1 MKNKVYVLGAGVN
14 KILHYIG
21 NNKCYSAPVNNDFFK
36 ILFGIDFDRSIL
48 TKYYDDHCKLLSDY
62 IFDNWGKNKQ
72 QLITDGLNLEELY
85 TKIQDHRIEAES
97 KGNDDELKRLEYVYT
112 SINILFLAVL
122 TLFKWSP
129 YYSDEFLKFGRLLYK
144 EQPTIITFNYDN
156 FVERSIEVASGEIK
170 NSDPF
175 GFKWNWNK
183 ALAYGIKFD
192 EIVYDNKKRN
202 NIKLS
207 GEEFYSNNNLYDWSI
222 LKLHGSVNWW
232 EYIEDSPYPSLSSN
246 QTLFYK
252 TYSDKKEMI
261 LLQDRDILV
270 QFPFYTLDQLT
281 INPIIVAP
289 LVQKTFYSHNNKISE
304 KFKILWSKA
313 EEALKICDSLVIV
326 GYSFPEAD
334 ERTKDLF
341 RKSFSNNK
349 TPKEILVVNPN
360 KDVKERVKK
369 LCPHKY
375 VTQLKNLEEYLKNFP
390 SM

>member
-62 IFDNWGKNKQ
+62 IFDNWGRNKQ

-97 KGNDDELKRLEYVYT
+97 KGKDEELERLNYVYT
-112 SINILFLAVL
+112 SINKLFYAVL
-122 TLFKWSP
+122 NLFKMP
-129 YYSDEFLKFGRLLYK
+129 LYYSDAFLKFGRLLYK

-156 FVERSIEVASGEIK
+156 FVERSIEVASGEIQ

-192 EIVYDNKKRN
+192 EIVYGNKKRN
-202 NIKLS
+202 NIRLS
-207 GEEFYSNNNLYDWSI
+207 GEKFYSNNKLYDWSI

-232 EYIEDSPYPSLSSN
+232 EYIEDSPYPPLSSN
-246 QTLFYK
+246 QTLLHK
-252 TYSDKKEMI
+252 AYSDKKDKI
-261 LLQDRDILV
+261 LLHDRDVLV
-270 QFPFYTLDQLT
+270 QFPFNTHDQLT

-304 KFKILWSKA
+304 KFNILWSKA
-313 EEALKICDSLVIV
+313 KEELKICDSLVIV

-341 RKSFSNNK
+341 RNSFSNNK

-375 VTQLKNLEEYLKNFP
+375 VTQLNNLEEYLKNFP

>member
-1 MKNKVYVLGAGVN
+1 M
-14 KILHYIG
+14 
-21 NNKCYSAPVNNDFFK
+21 
-36 ILFGIDFDRSIL
+36 
-48 TKYYDDHCKLLSDY
+48 
-62 IFDNWGKNKQ
+62 
-72 QLITDGLNLEELY
+72 EELY

-97 KGNDDELKRLEYVYT
+97 KGNDEELERLDYVYT
-112 SINILFLAVL
+112 LINRLFLAVL
-122 TLFKWSP
+122 TLFKGSP
-129 YYSDEFLKFGRLLYK
+129 YYSDEFLKSGRLLYK
-144 EQPTIITFNYDN
+144 EEPTIITFNYDN

-192 EIVYDNKKRN
+192 EIVYDNKKQN

-207 GEEFYSNNNLYDWSI
+207 GEEFYSNNKLYDWSI

-246 QTLFYK
+246 QTLFHK
-252 TYSDKKEMI
+252 TYSDKKDMV

-270 QFPFYTLDQLT
+270 QFPFSTLDQLT

-289 LVQKTFYSHNNKISE
+289 LVQKTFYSHNKIRK
-304 KFKILWSKA
+304 KFNILWSKA
-313 EEALKICDSLVIV
+313 EEALKICDSVVIV

-341 RKSFSNNK
+341 RNSFSNNK
-349 TPKEILVVNPN
+349 TPEEILVVNPN
-360 KDVKERVKK
+360 EDVK
-369 LCPHKY
+369 
-375 VTQLKNLEEYLKNFP
+375 
-390 SM
+390 